1 MAEARQ
7 WETASGKHQEEKA
20 GKGSVFKLRERGDKG
35 ASARSGECRQGRICK
50 LQRGAG
56 YEREAKGGL
65 NEAKGGR
72 VLRLFGEYGK
82 VFLSDSHSAC
92 RMVSGVYMGHRRAF
106 HEKGGLMPP
115 FLSGAGR
122 GMPCLNGCF
131 LFLGRDW
138 QKVLAKSVGKK
149 FLLKLKN

>member
-1 MAEARQ
+1 M
-7 WETASGKHQEEKA
+7 
-20 GKGSVFKLRERGDKG
+20 
-35 ASARSGECRQGRICK
+35 
-50 LQRGAG
+50 QRGAG

-115 FLSGAGR
+115 FLSGAGK
-122 GMPCLNGCF
+122 GMPRLNCGFF
-131 LFLGRDW
+131 LFNYRKG
-138 QKVLAKSVGKK
+138 LAKSVGKK
-149 FLLKLKN
+149 FLLKELTSGKACAIV